1 MKRVHYSWVILF
13 LTFFSIIVAGIV
25 RSSSGVFVIPFEEEF
40 QWNRSMISFAFG
52 LSLFIY
58 GFSGPFMGAI
68 VQSVGIKKMMLLSMG
83 TLMLSLLLSLF
94 MTEPWQ
100 LILVWGVLNGLGA
113 SLFLTVLSP
122 MIANTWFVKSR
133 GLAVGILTASTAT
146 GQLLLLP
153 LLAYV
158 IEVSNW
164 KNAITIIFILSMVM
178 FILIIFLMKDSP
190 KRLGIPPYGGQEETQ
205 TEAIPQPKTNPFKM
219 ALDVLFHAFKY
230 KEFWLLAGSFFVCGL
245 STSGLIGTHFVSLC
259 VSFGIAAVTAAS
271 FLSIMGVFDLVG
283 TTASGWL
290 SDRVDNRW
298 LLFWYYGLRGLSLLL
313 LPFALS
319 QGSYTM
325 LIIFT
330 VFYGLDWIATVPPT
344 INIARNVFGLEK
356 SVIIYGWIFAAHQVG
371 AAVAAYGGGVLFE
384 QYNTYIHAY
393 IGAGVFC
400 FLASLFVIL
409 IKKEHGS
416 TKFEM

>member
-1 MKRVHYSWVILF
+1 MGKLHYSWIILF
-13 LTFFSIIVAGIV
+13 LTFFSVIVAGIV

-40 QWNRSMISFAFG
+40 HWDRSMISLAFG

-68 VQSVGIKKMMLLSMG
+68 VQSVGIKKMMLISMG
-83 TLMLSLLLSLF
+83 TLMISLILSLL

-100 LILVWGVLNGLGA
+100 LILIWGVLNGLG
-113 SLFLTVLSP
+113 SSFFLTVLSP
-122 MIANTWFVKSR
+122 LIANTWFVKRR

-164 KNAITIIFILSMVM
+164 KNAIIIILILSMVM
-178 FILIIFLMKDSP
+178 FILIWSFMKDSP
-190 KRLGIPPYGGQEETQ
+190 KKIGLNPYGAAEELPSEPPNHTK
-205 TEAIPQPKTNPFKM
+205 INPFKS
-219 ALDVLFHAFKY
+219 AIETLFYAFKY
-230 KEFWLLAGSFFVCGL
+230 KEFWLLAGSFFICGL
-245 STSGLIGTHFVSLC
+245 STNGLIGTHFVSLC
-259 VSFGIAAVTAAS
+259 VSFGIVAVTAAS

-290 SDRVDNRW
+290 SDRIDNRW
-298 LLFWYYGLRGLSLLL
+298 LLFWYYALRGLSLLL
-313 LPFALS
+313 LPYALQ
-319 QGSYTM
+319 QGSLTLLM
-325 LIIFT
+325 IFT

-371 AAVAAYGGGVLFE
+371 AAVAAYGGGVIFE
-384 QYNTYIHAY
+384 RYDTYSYAF
-393 IGAGVFC
+393 IGAGIFC
-400 FLASLFVIL
+400 FLASLFVI
-409 IKKEHGS
+409 IIRKEHA
-416 TKFEM
+416 EN

>member
-1 MKRVHYSWVILF
+1 MRKLHYSWIILF

-40 QWNRSMISFAFG
+40 HWDRSMTSFAFG

-68 VQSVGIKKMMLLSMG
+68 VQSVGIKKMMLISMG
-83 TLMLSLLLSLF
+83 TLMISLILTLF
-94 MTEPWQ
+94 MSEPWH
-100 LILVWGVLNGLGA
+100 LVLVWGVLNGLGA

-122 MIANTWFVKSR
+122 LIANTWFVKSR
-133 GLAVGILTASTAT
+133 GLAIGILTASTAT

-158 IEVSNW
+158 IENSNW
-164 KNAITIIFILSMVM
+164 KNAIVIILILSMLM
-178 FILIIFLMKDSP
+178 FLLIWSFMKDSP
-190 KRLGIPPYGGQEETQ
+190 KKIGINPYGSEE
-205 TEAIPQPKTNPFKM
+205 EIALESPNKLKINPFKT
-219 ALDVLFHAFKY
+219 AIDTLFYAFKH
-230 KEFWLLAGSFFVCGL
+230 KEFWLLAGSFFICGL
-245 STSGLIGTHFVSLC
+245 STNGLIGTHFVALC
-259 VSFGIAAVTAAS
+259 VSFGIVAVTAAS

-290 SDRVDNRW
+290 SDRIDNRW
-298 LLFWYYGLRGLSLLL
+298 LLFWYYALRGLSLLL
-313 LPFALS
+313 LPYALQ
-319 QGSYTM
+319 QGSLTLLM
-325 LIIFT
+325 IFT

-371 AAVAAYGGGVLFE
+371 AAVAAYGGGVIFE
-384 QYNTYIHAY
+384 RYDTYTYAFV
-393 IGAGVFC
+393 GAGIFC
-400 FLASLFVIL
+400 FLASLFVI
-409 IKKEHGS
+409 IIRKEQAK
-416 TKFEM
+416 TI

>member
-1 MKRVHYSWVILF
+1 MRKLHYSWIILF

-40 QWNRSMISFAFG
+40 HWDRSMISFAFG

-68 VQSVGIKKMMLLSMG
+68 VQSVGIKKMMLISMG
-83 TLMLSLLLSLF
+83 TLMISLILTLF
-94 MTEPWQ
+94 MSEPWH
-100 LILVWGVLNGLGA
+100 LVLVWGVLNGLGA

-122 MIANTWFVKSR
+122 LIANTWFVKRR
-133 GLAVGILTASTAT
+133 GLAIGILTASTAT

-158 IEVSNW
+158 IEDSTW
-164 KNAITIIFILSMVM
+164 KNAIVIILILSMIM
-178 FILIIFLMKDSP
+178 FLLIWSFMKDSP
-190 KRLGIPPYGGQEETQ
+190 RKIGITPYGSEE
-205 TEAIPQPKTNPFKM
+205 EIVSESPNKLKMNPFKT
-219 ALDVLFHAFKY
+219 AIDTLFYAFKH
-230 KEFWLLAGSFFVCGL
+230 KEFWLLAGSFFICGL
-245 STSGLIGTHFVSLC
+245 STNGLIGTHFVALC
-259 VSFGIAAVTAAS
+259 VSFGIVAVTAAS

-290 SDRVDNRW
+290 SDRIDNRW
-298 LLFWYYGLRGLSLLL
+298 LLFWYYALRGLSLLL
-313 LPFALS
+313 LPYALQ
-319 QGSYTM
+319 QGSLTLLM
-325 LIIFT
+325 IFT

-371 AAVAAYGGGVLFE
+371 AAVAAYGGGVIFE
-384 QYNTYIHAY
+384 RYDTYSYAF
-393 IGAGVFC
+393 IGAGIFC
-400 FLASLFVIL
+400 FLASLFVI
-409 IKKEHGS
+409 IIRKEQA
-416 TKFEM
+416 EN